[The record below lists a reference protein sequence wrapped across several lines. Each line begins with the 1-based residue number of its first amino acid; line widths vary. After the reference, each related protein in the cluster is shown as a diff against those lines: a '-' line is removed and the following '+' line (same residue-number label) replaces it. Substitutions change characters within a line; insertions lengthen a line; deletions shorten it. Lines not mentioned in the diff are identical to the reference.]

1 MNALALQDIFN
12 ACGLETVAFTNVFI
26 DQLIEPFTHKKAL
39 KALGEGKVVI
49 VAGGRPYCTSDSIA
63 AATAVEL
70 GCEKIAKATKVDGVY
85 DSDPEQ
91 NPEAKK
97 IEAMSF
103 KEAITDEK
111 IRVMDKTALATA
123 ADQNVEIIVFELL
136 KDGNIEKIA
145 RGERVGSLISAE
157 A

>member
-1 MNALALQDIFN
+1 M
-12 ACGLETVAFTNVFI
+12 
-26 DQLIEPFTHKKAL
+26 
-39 KALGEGKVVI
+39 
-49 VAGGRPYCTSDSIA
+49 
-63 AATAVEL
+63 EL